1 RRGRRGGG
9 CAGSC
14 RRAGARIA
22 GPGGD
27 GQRAARALEGGG
39 LGGLGGLGLR
49 YVRCLRHLPGSVP
62 KRSPPGTSAA
72 ALQCRRKSRDAIC
85 KLPEWQP
92 DAVEDT
98 ALLSGALSDTWLA
111 AVTYVKMLRYWGE
124 IPVSSSQANRSSFD
138 LLQREFRTVEVQD
151 PPLHQPSANKPRPT
165 TMLDIPS
172 EPCSLTIHTIQLIQH
187 NRRLRS
193 LIAAAQAQNQQQAEG
208 IKTEENEP
216 LPSCPAS
223 PPLPDDLLPLD
234 SKTPKMPFQL
244 RHSDPESDFY
254 RGKGEPVT
262 ELSWS
267 SCRQLLYQSMATILA
282 HTGFE
287 CANESVLE
295 TLTDIAHEYCLKFTK
310 LLRFAVDR
318 EARLGH
324 TPFPDVMEQVFHEV
338 GIGSVLSL
346 QKFWQHRIKD
356 YHSYML
362 QIKEEP
368 VSDITFPI
376 SEELEGDLA
385 SGDQSL
391 PVGVLG
397 AQSERFS
404 ANLEV
409 EASPQT
415 SGAEVNASPL
425 WNLAQVKMEPQ
436 ENEEAN
442 VHGHG
447 VLGSD
452 VFEEPMSGMSEAGM
466 PQSPN
471 GSESSYG
478 SHSADSLMGSSPV
491 FNQRCKK
498 KMKKMRGGM
507 VE

>member
-1 RRGRRGGG
+1 
-9 CAGSC
+9 
-14 RRAGARIA
+14 
-22 GPGGD
+22 
-27 GQRAARALEGGG
+27 
-39 LGGLGGLGLR
+39 
-49 YVRCLRHLPGSVP
+49 
-62 KRSPPGTSAA
+62 
-72 ALQCRRKSRDAIC
+72 
-85 KLPEWQP
+85 
-92 DAVEDT
+92 
-98 ALLSGALSDTWLA
+98 
-111 AVTYVKMLRYWGE
+111 MLRYWGE
-124 IPVSSSQANRSSFD
+124 IPVSSNQANRSSFD

-193 LIAAAQAQNQQQAEG
+193 LISMAQAQNQQQVEG
-208 IKTEENEP
+208 IKTEDNEP
-216 LPSCPAS
+216 LPSCPDS

-234 SKTPKMPFQL
+234 SKTSKMPFQL

-254 RGKGEPVT
+254 RLFINMLKQTLILALIPEGRTGLHSGDLLHACLLMDLEDSSRGKGEPVT

-287 CANESVLE
+287 CAHESVLE

-318 EARLGH
+318 EAQLGH

-362 QIKEEP
+362 QVSKQLSEEYEKIVNPEKAAEDTKPVKIKEEP

-415 SGAEVNASPL
+415 SGRGFSLLLETVY
-425 WNLAQVKMEPQ
+425 QVLHVILFLFLRADP
-436 ENEEAN
+436 N
-442 VHGHG
+442 VRKER
-447 VLGSD
+447 VIL
-452 VFEEPMSGMSEAGM
+452 
-466 PQSPN
+466 
-471 GSESSYG
+471 
-478 SHSADSLMGSSPV
+478 DSFPEIHVIEKLKVMFLVTG
-491 FNQRCKK
+491 
-498 KMKKMRGGM
+498 
-507 VE
+507 

>member
-1 RRGRRGGG
+1 
-9 CAGSC
+9 
-14 RRAGARIA
+14 
-22 GPGGD
+22 
-27 GQRAARALEGGG
+27 
-39 LGGLGGLGLR
+39 
-49 YVRCLRHLPGSVP
+49 
-62 KRSPPGTSAA
+62 
-72 ALQCRRKSRDAIC
+72 
-85 KLPEWQP
+85 
-92 DAVEDT
+92 
-98 ALLSGALSDTWLA
+98 
-111 AVTYVKMLRYWGE
+111 MLRYWGE

-151 PPLHQPSANKPRPT
+151 PLLHQPSANKPKPT

-172 EPCSLTIHTIQLIQH
+172 EPCSLTIHTIQLMQH

-193 LIAAAQAQNQQQAEG
+193 LIALAQSQGQQQAEG
-208 IKTEENEP
+208 IKMEESEP
-216 LPSCPAS
+216 LPTCPGS

-234 SKTPKMPFQL
+234 SKIPNMPFQL

-262 ELSWS
+262 ELSWT
-267 SCRQLLYQSMATILA
+267 SCRQLLYQSIATILA
-282 HTGFE
+282 HAGFE

-318 EARLGH
+318 EARLGQS
-324 TPFPDVMEQVFHEV
+324 PFPDVMEQVFHEV

-362 QIKEEP
+362 QVSKQLSEEYEKLVNPEKAAEDMKPVKIKEEP
-368 VSDITFPI
+368 VSDITFPM

-404 ANLEV
+404 ANLEAEV
-409 EASPQT
+409 SPQT
-415 SGAEVNASPL
+415 SGGEVNTSPL
-425 WNLAQVKMEPQ
+425 WNLPVKIEPQ
-436 ENEEAN
+436 ESEEGH
-442 VHGHG
+442 VHGHHG

-466 PQSPN
+466 PQSPD
-471 GSESSYG
+471 GSESSYA
-478 SHSADSLMGSSPV
+478 SPSPDSLMGSSPV
-491 FNQRCKK
+491 FNQRSKK
-498 KMKKMRGGM
+498 KMKKM
-507 VE
+507 

>member
-1 RRGRRGGG
+1 
-9 CAGSC
+9 
-14 RRAGARIA
+14 
-22 GPGGD
+22 
-27 GQRAARALEGGG
+27 
-39 LGGLGGLGLR
+39 
-49 YVRCLRHLPGSVP
+49 
-62 KRSPPGTSAA
+62 
-72 ALQCRRKSRDAIC
+72 
-85 KLPEWQP
+85 
-92 DAVEDT
+92 
-98 ALLSGALSDTWLA
+98 
-111 AVTYVKMLRYWGE
+111 MLRYWGE
-124 IPVSSSQANRSSFD
+124 IPVPSNQANRSSFD

-165 TMLDIPS
+165 TMLDVPS

-193 LIAAAQAQNQQQAEG
+193 LIAMAQAQNQQQAEG
-208 IKTEENEP
+208 IKTEDNEP
-216 LPSCPAS
+216 LPS
-223 PPLPDDLLPLD
+223 LFGGVLFIFFL
-234 SKTPKMPFQL
+234 F
-244 RHSDPESDFY
+244 F

-362 QIKEEP
+362 QVSKQLAEEYEKIVNPEKAAEDSKPVKIKEEP

-397 AQSERFS
+397 AQR
-404 ANLEV
+404 
-409 EASPQT
+409 
-415 SGAEVNASPL
+415 AEVNASPL

-452 VFEEPMSGMSEAGM
+452 VFEEPMSGMSEAGIA
-466 PQSPN
+466 QSPN

-498 KMKKMRGGM
+498 KMKKM
-507 VE
+507 

>member
-1 RRGRRGGG
+1 
-9 CAGSC
+9 
-14 RRAGARIA
+14 
-22 GPGGD
+22 
-27 GQRAARALEGGG
+27 
-39 LGGLGGLGLR
+39 
-49 YVRCLRHLPGSVP
+49 
-62 KRSPPGTSAA
+62 
-72 ALQCRRKSRDAIC
+72 
-85 KLPEWQP
+85 
-92 DAVEDT
+92 
-98 ALLSGALSDTWLA
+98 
-111 AVTYVKMLRYWGE
+111 MLRYWGE
-124 IPVSSSQANRSSFD
+124 IPVPSNQANRSSFD

-165 TMLDIPS
+165 TMLDVPS

-193 LIAAAQAQNQQQAEG
+193 LIAMAQAQNQQQAEG
-208 IKTEENEP
+208 IKTEDNEP
-216 LPSCPAS
+216 LPSRPAS

-234 SKTPKMPFQL
+234 SKPPKMPFQL

-282 HTGFE
+282 HTGFD

-295 TLTDIAHEYCLKFTK
+295 TLTDIAHEYCLKF
-310 LLRFAVDR
+310 
-318 EARLGH
+318 
-324 TPFPDVMEQVFHEV
+324 
-338 GIGSVLSL
+338 
-346 QKFWQHRIKD
+346 WQHRIKD

-362 QIKEEP
+362 QVSKQLSEEYEKIVNPEKAAEDTKPVKIKEEP

-452 VFEEPMSGMSEAGM
+452 VFEEPMSGMSEAGIA
-466 PQSPN
+466 QSPN

-498 KMKKMRGGM
+498 KMKKM
-507 VE
+507 